1 MSEISDRILA
11 LILKKDVS
19 YGELSRR
26 TGIPKSALQRY
37 ATGDTPKIPLDRIA
51 AIAKALDTT
60 PAYLM
65 GWNSLDLPSN
75 IIPIPN
81 EKTVPLIGDIAC
93 GEPILAD
100 QNIEEYLKVDADM
113 PVDFA
118 LRCKGDSMINARIFD
133 GDIVYI
139 RSQSDVD
146 DGDIAAVVIE
156 DEATLKKVKKLPG
169 KIVLSPCNPLYD
181 DLIYQGEE
189 LETIRIIGKAI
200 AFTSFV
206 KHG

>member
-1 MSEISDRILA
+1 MTIGERI
-11 LILKKDVS
+11 KK
-19 YGELSRR
+19 RR
-26 TGIPKSALQRY
+26 TELGMSQQELAEKTGYTSRSSINKIELNQRNLTQSKIKTIADALE
-37 ATGDTPKIPLDRIA
+37 
-51 AIAKALDTT
+51 TT
-60 PAYLM
+60 PAYIM
-65 GWNSLDLPSN
+65 GWNDVDLPSN

-100 QNIEEYLKVDADM
+100 QNIETYLRVNESM

-133 GDIVYI
+133 GDIVYL

-146 DGDIAAVVIE
+146 DGEIAAVVIG
-156 DEATLKKVKKLPG
+156 DEATLKKVRKMPG
-169 KIVLSPCNPLYD
+169 KVVLSPCNPMYD

-189 LETIRIIGKAI
+189 LETVRIIGKAI

>member
-1 MSEISDRILA
+1 MTIGERIKKRRESLGLSQQELAEKIGYVSRSAINKIETGKNKLKQSKIKEIADA
-11 LILKKDVS
+11 L
-19 YGELSRR
+19 E
-26 TGIPKSALQRY
+26 
-37 ATGDTPKIPLDRIA
+37 
-51 AIAKALDTT
+51 TT
-60 PAYLM
+60 PGFIM
-65 GWNSLDLPSN
+65 GWQDIEIPEN
-75 IIPIPN
+75 IISLPDT
-81 EKTVPLIGDIAC
+81 KVLPLVGEIAC

-133 GDIVYI
+133 GDIVYL

>member
-1 MSEISDRILA
+1 MTIGERI
-11 LILKKDVS
+11 KK
-19 YGELSRR
+19 RR
-26 TGIPKSALQRY
+26 TELGMSQQELAEKTGYTSRSSINKIELNQRNLTQSKIKTIADALE
-37 ATGDTPKIPLDRIA
+37 
-51 AIAKALDTT
+51 TT
-60 PAYLM
+60 PAYIM
-65 GWNSLDLPSN
+65 GWNDVDLPSN

-100 QNIEEYLKVDADM
+100 QNIETYLRVNESM

-133 GDIVYI
+133 GDIVYL

-146 DGDIAAVVIE
+146 DGEIAAVVIG
-156 DEATLKKVKKLPG
+156 DEATLKKVRKMPG
-169 KIVLSPCNPLYD
+169 KVVLSPCNPMYD

-189 LETIRIIGKAI
+189 LETVRIIGKAI

-206 KHG
+206 RHG